1 MGKKYRL
8 EIAESERK
16 GLVDMFRY
24 KPSLRISYE
33 QQGYIYFVSRLYKQL
48 PARKREKIQ
57 LLCRET
63 GGPYSGA
70 LLEYVTTG
78 GSAEAVCL
86 KHAIS
91 RSTLDQAVRRYY
103 EGFSQRIS

>member
-1 MGKKYRL
+1 
-8 EIAESERK
+8 
-16 GLVDMFRY
+16 MFRY
-24 KPSLRISYE
+24 KPSIRASRE
-33 QQGYIYFVSRLYKQL
+33 QQGYIYFASRLYRQL
-48 PARKREKIQ
+48 PVQEREKIR
-57 LLCRET
+57 LLCCET

-78 GSAEAVCL
+78 DSAEAVCL

-91 RSTLDQAVRRYY
+91 RSTLDRAVRRYY